1 VYIARYKI
9 KQEVKMN
16 KRINYISHLFI
27 TSSVY
32 KVLVD
37 INIGPTD
44 AKNIIDAIEKGIDH
58 ANAYDEE
65 LNKGVK

>member
-1 VYIARYKI
+1 VYITRYKI
-9 KQEVKMN
+9 KQEVKMD
-16 KRINYISHLFI
+16 KRINHISHLFI
-27 TSSVY
+27 TTSVY

-44 AKNIIDAIEKGIDH
+44 AKKIIDAIENGINQ

-65 LNKGVK
+65 LNRGIK

>member
-1 VYIARYKI
+1 
-9 KQEVKMN
+9 MD
-16 KRINYISHLFI
+16 KRVNYVSQLFI

-37 INIGPTD
+37 TNIGPTD
-44 AKNIIDAIEKGIDH
+44 AKKIIEAIEKGVNP

-65 LNKGVK
+65 MKRGVK